1 MLSGRL
7 GCRSKFFSI
16 VEGRWAWVGQLLAQK
31 KKTRNTYI
39 WQEEIRFLVPAL
51 KGQGWIIYFV
61 VGACRQNFKLNV
73 SQVVGQNLKF
83 GICYELL
90 KTDTSLR
97 TPGNEG
103 RNSLRY
109 CWDQA
114 RWTWHRVWSSTQLS
128 RMADDS
134 EGKPTGPLQHGL
146 CEQGHTYRTE
156 LDESA
161 FV

>member
-7 GCRSKFFSI
+7 GCRSKFFSS
-16 VEGRWAWVGQLLAQK
+16 VEGRWAWVGQLLAQTK
-31 KKTRNTYI
+31 KDAQHINMTRRNT
-39 WQEEIRFLVPAL
+39 FFVLAL
-51 KGQGWIIYFV
+51 KRQGWIIYFV
-61 VGACRQNFKLNV
+61 VGACRQHFKLNV

-90 KTDTSLR
+90 KTDTSHR

-103 RNSLRY
+103 HNSLRY
-109 CWDQA
+109 CWEQA
-114 RWTWHRVWSSTQLS
+114 RCTWHRVWSSTQLS

-161 FV
+161 CV